1 MMNKRGRKALP
12 QHMKGKTTSIRLR
25 PDRLEMFKYLGG
37 IQWLNIV
44 LDSLIWEKT
53 QGELDKAE

>member
-1 MMNKRGRKALP
+1 
-12 QHMKGKTTSIRLR
+12 MKGKTTSIRLR

-37 IQWLNIV
+37 IQWLNVV
-44 LDSLIWEKT
+44 LDSLMLEKA

>member
-1 MMNKRGRKALP
+1 MTKRGRKALP

-25 PDRLEMFKYLGG
+25 QDRLEMFKYLGG
-37 IQWLNIV
+37 IQWLNLV
-44 LDSLIWEKT
+44 LDILMWKKA